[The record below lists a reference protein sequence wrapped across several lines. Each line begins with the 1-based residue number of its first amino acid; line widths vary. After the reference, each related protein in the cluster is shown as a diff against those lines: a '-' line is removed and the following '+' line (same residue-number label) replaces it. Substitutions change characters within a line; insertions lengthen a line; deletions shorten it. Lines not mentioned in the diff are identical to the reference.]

1 MTDLLDFA
9 GGSNEGRAIRSM
21 IARVIEPNLATE
33 ALENA
38 SALQAAEVAL
48 LVMDVAL

>member
-1 MTDLLDFA
+1 MRDLLDFA
-9 GGSNEGRAIRSM
+9 GGSNEGRVIRPM
-21 IARVIEPNLATE
+21 IAKVIEPNLATE

-38 SALQAAEVAL
+38 SALQAAEVTL